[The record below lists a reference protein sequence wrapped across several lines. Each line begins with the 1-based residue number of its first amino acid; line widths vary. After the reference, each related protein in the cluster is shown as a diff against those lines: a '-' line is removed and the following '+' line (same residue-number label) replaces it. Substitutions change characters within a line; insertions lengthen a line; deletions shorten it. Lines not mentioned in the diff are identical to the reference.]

1 VDLEQQGG
9 AAAVVGRIADQGE
22 AAMVALTEA
31 PGLELLGA
39 EQLGEERH
47 GRCGAQGSGFMV
59 LGLADPVSGGTP
71 PLAE

>member
-1 VDLEQQGG
+1 
-9 AAAVVGRIADQGE
+9 
-22 AAMVALTEA
+22 MVALTEA